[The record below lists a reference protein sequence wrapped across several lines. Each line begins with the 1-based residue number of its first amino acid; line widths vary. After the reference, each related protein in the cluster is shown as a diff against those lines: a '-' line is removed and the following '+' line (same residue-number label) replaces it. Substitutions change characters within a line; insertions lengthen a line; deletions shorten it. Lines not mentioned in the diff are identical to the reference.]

1 MFYSKESIFQYLFL
15 KAKIF
20 FPAKKV
26 MLHYGLTLFKVII
39 SYVVSIFIIVYLF
52 FVYQFSG
59 KILTK
64 ILVLV
69 QDAFVRFH
77 FLFHVSAFHVYEI
90 FIGSDL
96 YERGIQ
102 LERGI
107 VF

>member
-52 FVYQFSG
+52 FCLSVLRKEPDENPCSGTGRVCQVPFS
-59 KILTK
+59 
-64 ILVLV
+64 
-69 QDAFVRFH
+69 
-77 FLFHVSAFHVYEI
+77 VSLSNTI
-90 FIGSDL
+90 
-96 YERGIQ
+96 
-102 LERGI
+102 
-107 VF
+107 

>member
-77 FLFHVSAFHVYEI
+77 FLFHYLIRYNFFRSSRYCF
-90 FIGSDL
+90 FS
-96 YERGIQ
+96 
-102 LERGI
+102 
-107 VF
+107 